1 MGRCAVVPSRESA
14 LMVLMQRK
22 ICAAGYACLAV
33 AFYCA
38 VFCLNGFAYASTS
51 EFIYDGDDVAF
62 IAVDGSELA
71 TYSRKDDP
79 SIEYQ
84 SGVITVNYLA
94 GADKNETGFYLCA
107 DKDDDATWDKN
118 LFFPRRSNGGISFDL
133 DAAYAGMAWP
143 IVPCNSKD
151 MPIGLNTQ
159 YYLAIP
165 PLEKIP
171 GYLLTVTFVDGYGN
185 DLGSQVVVSGQGA
198 VAPQD
203 PKHDGF
209 VFKGWD
215 QDFGSIYEDTVV
227 TAVWALDEEAVHT
240 VTFEDGWGNVL
251 KTEAVQGGRAAMPP
265 DNPIHEGYQFLGWSS
280 DAYDFVTEDL
290 VVTAL
295 WISNDEAAF
304 EAARAA
310 IAALPDDPK
319 TIVGQTSNEA
329 VAAAVAAYNALPDNW
344 KSQLTDAERMKLA
357 KCAIAVLPYDPYDVT
372 ENDRTAIAFA
382 QSLYNSLSGDQRN
395 ELDAVGSTVHS
406 STTYGR
412 YLENNLWALDSL
424 TPITNSTALA
434 AGTYTGQAKSE
445 FNMGKNTSPIRS
457 SLKVLSVTVKDGAAM
472 ALVEHTASLSESL
485 KVGGI
490 VYERL
495 ESDASKYACYEIPV
509 KLNSPF
515 HLSVKSGGNEDNP
528 AITYEMIVTANE
540 SSMKPDSEQNQETVD
555 PGKKDDTGTKK
566 PDSKL
571 TPSGGKLTPSGAKLT
586 PTGAGNAAGATPA
599 SGASQLAATRASNAS
614 NLSSLLRASDSQ
626 ASSKKDTSAK
636 ASASSSPA
644 GVAANDARISE
655 VALGS
660 AGDAPAVRD
669 IDIAPAVAGG
679 CLLLTSLGA
688 LAFVLMFIRRESSL
702 A

>member
-1 MGRCAVVPSRESA
+1 MSLPNTNAYRALGALVSA
-14 LMVLMQRK
+14 LIVAFSLAFMALFHVGS
-22 ICAAGYACLAV
+22 AYAV
-33 AFYCA
+33 ANAFDY
-38 VFCLNGFAYASTS
+38 N
-51 EFIYDGDDVAF
+51 GDDVAF
-62 IAVDGSELA
+62 IAADGSELGSYSRLDGSSVQYIDDGVAIDFVTSAVKDEKGFYFNADIMDDEETWGESLFVQRKNGRIAFTLDA
-71 TYSRKDDP
+71 TY
-79 SIEYQ
+79 
-84 SGVITVNYLA
+84 A
-94 GADKNETGFYLCA
+94 GK
-107 DKDDDATWDKN
+107 
-118 LFFPRRSNGGISFDL
+118 
-133 DAAYAGMAWP
+133 AWP
-143 IVPCNSKD
+143 IVPDNADGSYAA
-151 MPIGLNTQ
+151 IGTQ

-171 GYLLTVTFVDGYGN
+171 GYLFTVTFTDGFGGVL
-185 DLGSQVVVSGQGA
+185 DVQTVVSGRDA
-198 VAPQD
+198 IPPEVPLR
-203 PKHDGF
+203 DGF
-209 VFKGWD
+209 IFQGWNPP
-215 QDFGSIYEDTVV
+215 FTSIVADAEIN
-227 TAVWALDEEAVHT
+227 AVWEVDPNVSHT
-240 VTFEDGWGNVL
+240 VTFEDGWGSVL
-251 KTEAVQGGRAAMPP
+251 KTETVMGGEAATPP
-265 DNPIHEGYQFLGWSS
+265 DMPTHDGYVFVGWDT
-280 DAYDFVTEDL
+280 DAFNYVTEDL
-290 VVTAL
+290 FVRAR
-295 WISNDEAAF
+295 WISDEEAAF

-319 TIVGQTSNEA
+319 TIVGQTNNEA
-329 VAAAVAAYNALPDNW
+329 VAAAVAAYDQLPENW
-344 KSQLTDAERMKLA
+344 KSQLTDAECMKLA

-395 ELDAVGSTVHS
+395 ELDVVGSTVHS

-457 SLKVLSVTVKDGAAM
+457 SLKVLSVTVKDGVAM

-490 VYERL
+490 VYEKV

-566 PDSKL
+566 PGSKL
-571 TPSGGKLTPSGAKLT
+571 TPSGTKLTPSGTKLT

-626 ASSKKDTSAK
+626 ASSKKDASAK

-644 GVAANDARISE
+644 GVAANDTRISE

-660 AGDAPAVRD
+660 AGDTPAVRD